1 MATILRYPKQFL
13 DGESDY
19 MSISIFEYLRDNN
32 PGTLNDSV
40 LQGQLSQ
47 GQTPGGKKTVG
58 TVFLP
63 IPTELSDTK
72 GVDWGSSSLNAMEA
86 AGIEGLN
93 KAMTEDDFVKAL
105 QEVGNTAGNVGSI
118 AASGQ
123 EGGNLIT
130 KSIAASIV
138 SSFGGGQI
146 SLNQLTARGNG
157 VVLNPNMEMLF
168 NGPQI
173 RNFTFNWPLTPRS
186 SDEAAEIKKII
197 RLFKET
203 SSPSTGGNSGSVFLK
218 TPDIYQISFKKGGS
232 THPFLFS
239 MKAAAM
245 TSIQVN
251 YTAGGTYATYDN
263 GVPVMMNLSMSFSE
277 LAPIYREDY
286 TDAQAG
292 VGF

>member
-1 MATILRYPKQFL
+1 MADILRYPKQFL
-13 DGESDY
+13 DEESDY
-19 MSISIFEYLRDNN
+19 MSISIFEYKRDNT

-47 GQTPGGKKTVG
+47 GTVPGSKVLVG

-186 SDEAAEIKKII
+186 SDEAEEIKKII

-286 TDAQAG
+286 KNAEAG